1 MPGLL
6 DIANLKKTVQ
16 IGEGDDVFDVTVKG
30 ISGRKIAEIIQRFPA
45 IGEIIFPTA
54 PVAGQPSMDDP
65 GSMIRAMPEAVAA
78 IIVAGSVEPIEEDKV
93 LDIPVGYQI
102 DVLLAI
108 LDITL
113 PGGLVPFINKLTRLF
128 GESVSQ
134 VPPLAAGT
142 QSVTSMPNGRASDSP
157 LPSPSLG

>member
-6 DIANLKKTVQ
+6 DIANLKKTVK
-16 IGEGDDVFDVTVKG
+16 IGDGEDIFDVTVKG
-30 ISGRKIAEIIQRFPA
+30 ISGRKIAELIQRFPA
-45 IGEIIFPTA
+45 IGSVIFPTA
-54 PVAGQPSMDDP
+54 PVAGQPSLDDP
-65 GSMIRAMPEAVAA
+65 GSLVRALPEAVAA
-78 IIVAGSVEPIEEDKV
+78 IIAAGSVDDISEDKV

-128 GESVSQ
+128 GETVSQ
-134 VPPLAAGT
+134 VPPLAVETPSAI
-142 QSVTSMPNGRASDSP
+142 SMPNGKASVSA
-157 LPSPSLG
+157 SPSR